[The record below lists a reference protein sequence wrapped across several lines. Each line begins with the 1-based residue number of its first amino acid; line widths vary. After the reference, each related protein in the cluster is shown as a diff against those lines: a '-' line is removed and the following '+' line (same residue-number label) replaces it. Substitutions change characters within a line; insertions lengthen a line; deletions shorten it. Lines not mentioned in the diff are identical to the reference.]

1 MRKLN
6 ISLLLLLIPAAAQAY
21 GAEGGSRFAELY
33 VAHILAALAVLTLA
47 SELVAR
53 RFPGA
58 AKAARLFWNWL
69 LLLSFL
75 VCAVS
80 GLLLLTPLG
89 GKLRF
94 YVFHLHVWGGAAAA
108 WAGIYHTLKRLR
120 GLVS

>member
-6 ISLLLLLIPAAAQAY
+6 ISLLLLLVPAAAQAA
-21 GAEGGSRFAELY
+21 GFGGEARFVELY
-33 VAHILAALAVLTLA
+33 VGHILAALAVLTAA
-47 SELVAR
+47 SELLTRAK
-53 RFPGA
+53 PDA
-58 AKAARLFWNWL
+58 AKVARLFWNWL

-75 VCAVS
+75 ACAVS

-120 GLVS
+120 GMVN